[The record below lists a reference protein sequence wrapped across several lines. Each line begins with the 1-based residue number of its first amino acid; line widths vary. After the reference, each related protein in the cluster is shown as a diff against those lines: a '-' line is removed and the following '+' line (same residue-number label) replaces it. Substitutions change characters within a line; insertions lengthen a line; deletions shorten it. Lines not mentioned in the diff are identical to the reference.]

1 MAIVLYY
8 SRNPNPRLGLA
19 IAQHLR
25 APIDLEWASPFDPAQ
40 SDRFRALNP
49 ALRIPILAE
58 NGRSLWEADAIACRL
73 CQITGSDFWRMG
85 DEMPDMIRWISWA
98 HNYFVR
104 ACEQVHFE
112 YGTKRRYH
120 LGEFDAAKVAEGL
133 AAFHEHAPVLNDHL
147 AGRDYLLSSGLS
159 YADFRM
165 ATYLPFND
173 VAGLPLGDYP
183 HIAAWHDRLMQLPA
197 WRDPFAGLDAPALP
211 PV

>member
-73 CQITGSDFWRMG
+73 CQITGGFL
-85 DEMPDMIRWISWA
+85 A
-98 HNYFVR
+98 H
-104 ACEQVHFE
+104 
-112 YGTKRRYH
+112 G
-120 LGEFDAAKVAEGL
+120 
-133 AAFHEHAPVLNDHL
+133 
-147 AGRDYLLSSGLS
+147 GRDARYDPL
-159 YADFRM
+159 DF
-165 ATYLPFND
+165 
-173 VAGLPLGDYP
+173 LG
-183 HIAAWHDRLMQLPA
+183 A
-197 WRDPFAGLDAPALP
+197 
-211 PV
+211 